1 VCESC
6 HGIEGRS
13 TLPDT
18 PSLAGQPKQFITTQ
32 LVMFRE
38 GNRKNAIMNPI
49 AAPLS
54 NAEIS
59 ELGSY
64 FSAQRPS
71 PRASRSPPARQRR
84 RAALAERLGCVT
96 CHGAELKGQQ
106 HIPRLAGQQADYL
119 RTQLLGFKAGTR
131 FDMDGNM
138 TAAAQ
143 ALTPAAIDAL
153 GKTTSARCAEPRA
166 KERARR
172 ARQASHS
179 EGAVG
184 RRVRKSVPRVHE
196 GDASPASSSRYDA
209 EQRQP
214 GRQTCARHQRLG
226 VEKP

>member
-1 VCESC
+1 VTSALSRRSRRHWGWRLGAGVIAVAGAAPALAAGTDAQREKAALCESC
-6 HGIEGRS
+6 HGSEGRS
-13 TLPDT
+13 QAPDT

-64 FSAQRPS
+64 FSVQ
-71 PRASRSPPARQRR
+71 PAEPAGKPL
-84 RAALAERLGCVT
+84 AAGAATAARGLAERLGCVT

-106 HIPRLAGQQADYL
+106 HIPRLAGQHADYL

-143 ALTPAAIDAL
+143 ALTPAEIETLASYLSAL
-153 GKTTSARCAEPRA
+153 P
-166 KERARR
+166 
-172 ARQASHS
+172 
-179 EGAVG
+179 
-184 RRVRKSVPRVHE
+184 
-196 GDASPASSSRYDA
+196 
-209 EQRQP
+209 
-214 GRQTCARHQRLG
+214 
-226 VEKP
+226 

>member
-1 VCESC
+1 MTALRSRSARRRAGRWLGGGVLAIAGGAAALAAGTDAQRQKAAVCESC

-13 TLPDT
+13 TVPDT
-18 PSLAGQPKQFITTQ
+18 PSLAGQPKQFVTTQ

-54 NAEIS
+54 NGEIS

-64 FSAQRPS
+64 FSAQAAEP
-71 PRASRSPPARQRR
+71 AGPPLGADAAGAARG
-84 RAALAERLGCVT
+84 LAEKLGCVT

-119 RTQLLGFKAGTR
+119 RTQLLGFKAGSR

-143 ALTPAAIDAL
+143 ALAPADIEAL
-153 GKTTSARCAEPRA
+153 ATYL
-166 KERARR
+166 
-172 ARQASHS
+172 
-179 EGAVG
+179 
-184 RRVRKSVPRVHE
+184 
-196 GDASPASSSRYDA
+196 SSLR
-209 EQRQP
+209 
-214 GRQTCARHQRLG
+214 
-226 VEKP
+226 

>member
-1 VCESC
+1 MTIAPTRWRRSSRRRGRLLAQSALAVAAMASCAAASAAGTDAQREKAAPCIAC
-6 HGIEGRS
+6 HGDEGRS
-13 TLPDT
+13 VLAEI

-38 GNRKNAIMNPI
+38 GNRKNPVMNAL

-64 FSAQRPS
+64 FAAQSA
-71 PRASRSPPARQRR
+71 APAAKPL
-84 RAALAERLGCVT
+84 AADAAGAGRGLVEKLGCVT

-106 HIPRLAGQQADYL
+106 HIPRLAGQRPEYL

-143 ALTPAAIDAL
+143 PLTPADIETLATYLSAL
-153 GKTTSARCAEPRA
+153 P
-166 KERARR
+166 
-172 ARQASHS
+172 
-179 EGAVG
+179 
-184 RRVRKSVPRVHE
+184 
-196 GDASPASSSRYDA
+196 
-209 EQRQP
+209 
-214 GRQTCARHQRLG
+214 
-226 VEKP
+226 

>member
-1 VCESC
+1 MSPSRRARRHWGWRLGAGVLGVAGAAAALAAGTDAQRQKAAVCESC
-6 HGIEGRS
+6 HGIKGRS
-13 TLPDT
+13 TMPDT

-38 GNRKNAIMNPI
+38 GNRKDAIMSPI

-64 FSAQRPS
+64 FSAQ
-71 PRASRSPPARQRR
+71 PAEPAGKPLATG
-84 RAALAERLGCVT
+84 AAAAARGLAEKLGCVT

-143 ALTPAAIDAL
+143 ALTPADIETLASYLSAL
-153 GKTTSARCAEPRA
+153 R
-166 KERARR
+166 
-172 ARQASHS
+172 
-179 EGAVG
+179 
-184 RRVRKSVPRVHE
+184 
-196 GDASPASSSRYDA
+196 
-209 EQRQP
+209 
-214 GRQTCARHQRLG
+214 
-226 VEKP
+226 

>member
-1 VCESC
+1 MTAWQPRRARRREVPRLAAAVLGVAGAAAALAAGTDAQPQKAAVCESC
-6 HGIEGRS
+6 HGVAGRS
-13 TLPDT
+13 TVPDT

-38 GNRKNAIMNPI
+38 GNRKSAIMNAI

-59 ELGSY
+59 ELGNY
-64 FSAQRPS
+64 FSAQT
-71 PRASRSPPARQRR
+71 APAAGKPL
-84 RAALAERLGCVT
+84 AADAAAAARGVTEKLGCVT

-143 ALTPAAIDAL
+143 ALAPADIETLVSYLSAL
-153 GKTTSARCAEPRA
+153 R
-166 KERARR
+166 
-172 ARQASHS
+172 
-179 EGAVG
+179 
-184 RRVRKSVPRVHE
+184 
-196 GDASPASSSRYDA
+196 
-209 EQRQP
+209 
-214 GRQTCARHQRLG
+214 
-226 VEKP
+226 

>member
-1 VCESC
+1 MSSSPSQRAHRRWRRLLEAGVLGSAGSATALAAGTVAQRQQAAVCESC
-6 HGIEGRS
+6 HGIKGRS
-13 TLPDT
+13 TMPDT

-38 GNRKNAIMNPI
+38 GNRKDAIMSPI

-64 FSAQRPS
+64 FSAQ
-71 PRASRSPPARQRR
+71 PAEPAGKPLATG
-84 RAALAERLGCVT
+84 AAAAARGLAEKLGCVT

-143 ALTPAAIDAL
+143 ALTPADIETLASYLSAL
-153 GKTTSARCAEPRA
+153 P
-166 KERARR
+166 
-172 ARQASHS
+172 
-179 EGAVG
+179 
-184 RRVRKSVPRVHE
+184 
-196 GDASPASSSRYDA
+196 
-209 EQRQP
+209 
-214 GRQTCARHQRLG
+214 
-226 VEKP
+226 